1 MLIFLSPLHKANR
14 QVSVH
19 LEHETTE
26 LGVSPQE
33 GHLLSYLRS
42 YAPCP
47 VSELVRVFGLKHS
60 TMTSILDRLEE
71 RRFVA
76 RKLNPDDRRSL
87 LVRLTRQGRS
97 VADRVQGV
105 VEVFE
110 SELCQKVTKKDIH
123 GFHAVMAAID
133 RTTNVTLRD
142 RRGT

>member
-1 MLIFLSPLHKANR
+1 MERAT
-14 QVSVH
+14 V
-19 LEHETTE
+19 E
-26 LGVSPQE
+26 LQVSPQE

-71 RRFVA
+71 RGLVA
-76 RKLNPDDRRSL
+76 RSLNPHDRRSL
-87 LVRLTRQGRS
+87 LVKLTRQGKS
-97 VADRVQGV
+97 LSNRVQGI
-105 VEVFE
+105 VEAFE
-110 SELCQKVTKKDIH
+110 DQLHQAVTKKDIK

-133 RTTNVTLRD
+133 RVTNVTLRD

>member
-1 MLIFLSPLHKANR
+1 MLVFLSPLHKANR
-14 QVSVH
+14 QVSLYMERATV
-19 LEHETTE
+19 E
-26 LGVSPQE
+26 LQVSPQE

-71 RRFVA
+71 RGLVA
-76 RKLNPDDRRSL
+76 RSLNPHDRRSL
-87 LVRLTRQGRS
+87 LVKLTRQGKS
-97 VADRVQGV
+97 LSNRVQGI
-105 VEVFE
+105 VEAFE
-110 SELCQKVTKKDIH
+110 DQLHQAVTKKDIK

-133 RTTNVTLRD
+133 RVTNVTLRD

>member
-1 MLIFLSPLHKANR
+1 MLVFLSPLHRANR
-14 QVSVH
+14 QVSVYM
-19 LEHETTE
+19 ERETVE

-71 RRFVA
+71 RELVA
-76 RKLNPDDRRSL
+76 RSLNPDDRRSL
-87 LVRLTRQGRS
+87 LVKLTRQGKS
-97 VADRVQGV
+97 LSNRVQGV
-105 VEVFE
+105 VEAFE
-110 SELCQKVTKKDIH
+110 GQLHQAVTKKDIK

-133 RTTNVTLRD
+133 CVTNVTLRD